1 MESETTAADTN
12 ILILFMVIVF
22 LYVVHNIII
31 MSNPAPEKKTIMI
44 CDDERDLL
52 QLFGLAL
59 GLKYNVILV
68 ESGESCIEKYIEE
81 IRRGNKIHLILLDYK
96 LDDMF
101 GDSVA
106 RTIKEYNGTKIILI
120 SAYDLDNTFVKEL
133 EEKKYIVKYI
143 EKPIELAN
151 LIEIVASTIS

>member
-1 MESETTAADTN
+1 M
-12 ILILFMVIVF
+12 LV
-22 LYVVHNIII
+22 
-31 MSNPAPEKKTIMI
+31 SNPAPEKKTVMV
-44 CDDERDLL
+44 CDDEQDLL

-68 ESGESCIEKYIEE
+68 ESGENCIEKYIEE
-81 IRRGNKIHLILLDYK
+81 KSRGNKVHLILLDYR
-96 LDDMF
+96 LGDML

-106 RTIKEYNGTKIILI
+106 RKIKKYNGTRIILI

-133 EEKKYIVKYI
+133 EENEYIAKYI

-151 LIEIVASTIS
+151 LIGIVASTIS